1 MNSIK
6 LSTKGQII
14 LPKEIRKNMNLQP
27 GAYFTVKADESKIIL
42 TVLKKTP
49 IQRLYKKYKN
59 ASLTKSLEKS
69 HAEEIKNENRS

>member
-14 LPKEIRKNMNLQP
+14 LPKEIRKNMNLEP
-27 GAYFTVKADESKIIL
+27 GAYFTIKADKSKIIL

-49 IQRLYKKYKN
+49 IQQLCKKYKDG
-59 ASLTKSLEKS
+59 SLIKSLELT
-69 HAEEIKNENRS
+69 HAEEIKREICS